1 MNHEIIFTD
10 KAPQAVG
17 PYSQGVRA
25 GDFVFVAGQL
35 ALDPETGKLIGDDII
50 SQTRH
55 TMRNIAAVLEAA
67 NSSLDLVVKTT
78 VFLRDIGDFK
88 AFNAAYAEFFPENP
102 PARLT
107 VGAGDIF
114 LGALVEIEAIA
125 LVKE

>member
-1 MNHEIIFTD
+1 
-10 KAPQAVG
+10 
-17 PYSQGVRA
+17 VRA